1 MLLLIFQI
9 GAHRFALDTRQ
20 VVRVLP
26 MVEHRPLPQ
35 APPGVAG
42 VFDYRGTPVPL
53 IDLSAIALGSHA
65 SVRMS
70 TRIILVQYED
80 GAGAH
85 PLGLMAEKTTETLRR
100 TEADFTDSGLTM
112 ERAPWLGPITHD
124 DQGMIQRVEVQ
135 ALLPDSVRA
144 VLFRQ
149 PQPSFATAL

>member
-1 MLLLIFQI
+1 MLLLTFQI

-20 VVRVLP
+20 VIRVLP

-42 VFDYRGTPVPL
+42 VFGYRGAPVPL
-53 IDLSAIALGSHA
+53 IDLSAIALGSQA

-70 TRIILVQYED
+70 TRIILVEYED
-80 GAGAH
+80 GDETH
-85 PLGLMAEKTTETLRR
+85 PLGLLAEKTTETLRR
-100 TEADFTDSGLTM
+100 AEADFTDSGLTL
-112 ERAPWLGPITHD
+112 EGSPWLGPITHD
-124 DQGMIQRVEVQ
+124 DRGMIQRVEVQ

-149 PQPSFATAL
+149 PQPSLPTAK